1 MLQYLKKYRLYCLLA
16 PLFMLGEIAM
26 DMWQPAMMAIIVDKG
41 VLGGNIDLIWKMG
54 IWMLLLVIF
63 GGTCGILCGVFA
75 SIAAQ
80 NFGNDVRKDLFS
92 RIMNFSFQQTDQF
105 TTGSLITRITN
116 DVSRVE
122 QMVMMSVRSVV
133 RCTVMFFGG
142 IYMLYLQSPR
152 FALVAACG
160 LPVIAAFV
168 IFFLRKVS
176 PLFTIIQ
183 QKLDQ
188 INCIVQENIAGAR
201 VVKAYVKEAQALA
214 LFSKAN
220 DQLCFVNLRA
230 QTALAFL
237 NPCVNIVLNIC
248 TVVVLY
254 IGGITIQTDGNIT
267 PGQVMAS
274 ITYLSMILMRIIFM
288 ANIFQTFTRS
298 SASWKRIREVLET
311 KPAQKSGTCSPKKG
325 HQGEIEFRNVSFSY
339 PDAPDNP
346 VLKNVSF
353 RIEPGQTVAVIG
365 STGSGKSSLVHL
377 IPRFYDTTGGEVL
390 VDGINVRDYP
400 MEVLRDKIGIVQQ
413 KSELFSR
420 SIEENITWGTPN
432 ADPEKIRRA
441 ARLAQ
446 AEDFIQNTPNGYQ
459 THVTES
465 GHSLSG
471 GQKQRISIARAMLKR
486 PEILIL
492 DDAASA
498 LDLKTEAAL
507 QASFNRELE
516 GTTKLIVAQRVASVK
531 NADKILVLDDGQLS
545 ARGTHEELLKTSP
558 VYGEICRSQIKQEV
572 NAS

>member
-1 MLQYLKKYRLYCLLA
+1 MLRYLKKYRLYCLLA

-41 VLGGNIDLIWKMG
+41 VLGGNIDLIWEMG